1 MELPEVV
8 RAEWRERHCL
18 LRPSTLWLEEHADA
32 GDLHPVVSAIA
43 QLRAEDQAG
52 DSSILMK

>member
-1 MELPEVV
+1 VELPESV

-32 GDLHPVVSAIA
+32 GDLHPVVTAIA
-43 QLRAEDQAG
+43 QLRAEADGQDATG
-52 DSSILMK
+52 

>member
-8 RAEWRERHCL
+8 RSEWRERHCL

-43 QLRAEDQAG
+43 QLRAE
-52 DSSILMK
+52 SEREPE